1 MPGRGPD
8 GSPHEQAGGQD
19 SPRRRS
25 RRREL
30 AYVLAEVLFLRSL
43 FRARRDLW
51 WPSYLL
57 HLGLYGCA
65 IFVGLL
71 VAGAAATLVRPES
84 LLPEGHGAISGLCWV
99 AAVTGGGGMAS
110 GLVGVLLL
118 GLCRLRDRGLRE
130 MSDGITFLNLLLLA
144 SIFGSGLVAWLAADL
159 RFGRTMSHVASLL
172 AGHPGSDLPWSL
184 SVWLFLF
191 GLFLMYLPSSRMFHF
206 VAKYYFYHHILWDD
220 EPMVPRGELERQMA
234 CYLRYRV
241 RWSSSHVDTGGTWLD
256 QVGDG
261 KSEDADS

>member
-1 MPGRGPD
+1 MPGYGPH
-8 GSPHEQAGGQD
+8 GSPHEHTEGHD
-19 SPRRRS
+19 TVPRRS
-25 RRREL
+25 RRSEL

-43 FRARRDLW
+43 FQARRDLW
-51 WPSYLL
+51 LPSYLL

-71 VAGAAATLVRPES
+71 VVGAAAALARPES
-84 LLPEGHGAISGLCWV
+84 VLLEGHGPIRGLCW
-99 AAVTGGGGMAS
+99 AAVVTGGGGMAS

-144 SIFGSGLVAWLAADL
+144 SIFGSGLVGWLAADL

-172 AGHPGSDLPWSL
+172 AGHPGADLPRSL
-184 SVWLFLF
+184 SLPLFLF

-234 CYLRYRV
+234 CYLRYPV
-241 RWSSSHVDTGGTWLD
+241 CWSSSHVDTGGTWLD
-256 QVGDG
+256 QV
-261 KSEDADS
+261 ADSDS